1 VEYSDTIKR
10 THDLIAAGARNDY
23 LADAMAPLQGLSRRF
38 WIGHVVDDEKEIA
51 TGAAMHI
58 AILEAVLAKDSHA
71 AELASQA
78 LNAYLVEFAHASI
91 AADS

>member
-58 AILEAVLAKDSHA
+58 AILEAVLAKTAMPPNSHPRR
-71 AELASQA
+71 STPI
-78 LNAYLVEFAHASI
+78 S
-91 AADS
+91 SSSRTPR